1 MWGCNYYSNFPF
13 IESLFSRG
21 IFSLIFLGLFIFL
34 IIFFI
39 KTMHKKNKYQKG
51 SFATDRNDSLEI
63 LKIRYAKGE
72 INNEEFNKMRQVLL

>member
-1 MWGCNYYSNFPF
+1 MWGCNYYSNLPF

-34 IIFFI
+34 IIFII
-39 KTMHKKNKYQKG
+39 KTIITKNKRRKE
-51 SFATDRNDSLEI
+51 SFATDRNDSLGI